1 MNATALHDI
10 DVTVEP
16 ARGPVGTPVLALEPH
31 DAPHTDAAGAVVCVG
46 VSHRTAP
53 VALRERLAIPETA
66 VGALL
71 SRFGCG
77 EDARP
82 SEISELVILSTCN
95 RLEAYAT
102 GGRRAASA
110 VLALLEDTTG
120 VSAAELEPVV
130 YTLTGTEAVQH
141 LIRTAA
147 GLESMVIGEPQILGQ
162 VSEAFATAASHGAAG
177 HMMSTLFRGAIRA
190 GRRARSE
197 TAISRN
203 PITVSSVAVKLAE
216 ATVPNLDRAS
226 VVVVGAGEMAELAV
240 SALHYRGVNDISIV
254 SRTREHA
261 DRLAEHV
268 GGRPVSLERLQ
279 DALCGADVV
288 ISSTSAPHHVITRA
302 MVASAMDC
310 RPDRPMLLIDI
321 AVPRDVDPA
330 ATTVAGVTYADLDG
344 IQRHVSAGLEERASE
359 VPAVEAVVE
368 QETAECLAALRQL
381 DVQPLIA
388 DLRAHTD
395 EVRRTTLDGARRHFA
410 HMSESDRARIEAF
423 SESLVN
429 RLFHQ
434 PTQRLRQEARNGQ
447 VAGYAMAIRH
457 LFGLKS

>member
-1 MNATALHDI
+1 MSATALREADI
-10 DVTVEP
+10 PELDAGPSAGPALIVEHP
-16 ARGPVGTPVLALEPH
+16 R
-31 DAPHTDAAGAVVCVG
+31 AASDNSLVCVG

-53 VALRERLAIPETA
+53 VALRERLAIAESAIAT
-66 VGALL
+66 LL

-77 EDARP
+77 ENARP
-82 SEISELVILSTCN
+82 SDISELVVLSTCN
-95 RLEAYAT
+95 RLECYAT
-102 GGRRAASA
+102 GGRRAAAA
-110 VLALLEDTTG
+110 VVTLLEETTG
-120 VSAAELEPVV
+120 VSAAELEPAL
-130 YTLTGTEAVQH
+130 YTLTGDDVVRH
-141 LIRTAA
+141 LSRTAA

-162 VSEAFATAASHGAAG
+162 VSEAFATAAAHGAAG
-177 HMMSTLFRGAIRA
+177 HTMSTLFRGAIRA

-216 ATVPNLDRAS
+216 TTVPDLAAAS
-226 VVVVGAGEMAELAV
+226 VVVVGAGEMAELTV
-240 SALHYRGVNDISIV
+240 SALHYRGVNDISVV

-268 GGRPVSLERLQ
+268 GGRPVALERLQ

-288 ISSTSAPHHVITRA
+288 ISSTSAPHHVITRSMVSTA
-302 MVASAMDC
+302 MAC
-310 RPDRPMLLIDI
+310 RPDRPMLVIDI

-330 ATTVAGVTYADLDG
+330 AATVPGVTYADLDA
-344 IQRHVSAGLEERASE
+344 IERHVHAGLEERTSE
-359 VPAVEAVVE
+359 IPAVEAVVE
-368 QETAECLAALRQL
+368 QETAECLAALQQL

-395 EVRRTTLDGARRHFA
+395 QVRRATLASARRHFA
-410 HMSESDRARIEAF
+410 HLSDGDRARIEAF

-447 VAGYAMAIRH
+447 VAGYAMALRN